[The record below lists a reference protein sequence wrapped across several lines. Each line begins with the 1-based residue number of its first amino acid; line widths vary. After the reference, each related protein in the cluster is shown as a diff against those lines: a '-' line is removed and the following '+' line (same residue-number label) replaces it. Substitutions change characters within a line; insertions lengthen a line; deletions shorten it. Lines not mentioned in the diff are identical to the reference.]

1 MSGVHDDMQPIPTIE
16 VEEDGAKAPEL
27 PVISESGEEEDK
39 LPPHAV
45 LQQDGSVMLPL
56 RHPVVLKYKS
66 TASDEVR
73 EEKFAEL
80 VFHRLTGADMN
91 AISNTGEARRASMA
105 FARSARMAPA
115 KMNLLYDRMD
125 GADVRA
131 GSEVLSFF
139 LGNGGTTGR

>member
-1 MSGVHDDMQPIPTIE
+1 MNGADEAGQIPEIELDDG
-16 VEEDGAKAPEL
+16 GAKPAEL
-27 PVISESGEEEDK
+27 PVINESGEEEDK

-45 LQQDGSVMLPL
+45 LQDDGSVHLPL

-66 TASDEVR
+66 TGSGEVR

-91 AISNTGEARRASMA
+91 AISNTGEARRSSMA

-115 KMNLLYDRMD
+115 KMNLLFDRMD